1 MITIKKSTQNLINT
15 FRVRYTGSNGENLC
29 TSEPLKTK
37 QAAFKNI
44 LAVAKQFPLNTEDTQ
59 LLLVQDDTGKKAIK
73 KYLNLNTGAI
83 SNL

>member
-1 MITIKKSTQNLINT
+1 MIHIKKSRSLVKPFI
-15 FRVRYTGSNGENLC
+15 VSITGNNGEKLN
-29 TSEPLKTK
+29 SAPLKTK

-59 LLLVQDDTGKKAIK
+59 LLLVMDVTGKTPIK
-73 KYLNLNTGAI
+73 KFLNLNTGSI

>member
-1 MITIKKSTQNLINT
+1 MIHIKKSRSLVKPFIVSIVGN
-15 FRVRYTGSNGENLC
+15 NGEKLN
-29 TSEPLKTK
+29 SAPLKTK

-59 LLLVQDDTGKKAIK
+59 LLLVMDVTGKTPIK
-73 KYLNLNTGAI
+73 KFLNLNTGSI

>member
-1 MITIKKSTQNLINT
+1 MIHIKKSRSLVKPFI
-15 FRVRYTGSNGENLC
+15 VSITGNNGEKLN
-29 TSEPLKTK
+29 SAPLKTK

-59 LLLVQDDTGKKAIK
+59 LLLVMDATGKKAIK